1 MITSDI
7 IASIALLVT
16 IIGQIRSEYKSKKN
30 DTEQRLMKDEQDRL
44 RKLLLEKETKSAI
57 SEMKAELGA
66 RIVKISRNNYKLK
79 IFNRG
84 KVEARKVEIIFP
96 DNDGAEYLVMR
107 DVYDKF
113 PYQVLHPQHG
123 IEIIASIS
131 FESKSKYRIILK
143 WEDDFSRSND
153 EEFIVSI

>member
-1 MITSDI
+1 MTTSDI

-30 DTEQRLMKDEQDRL
+30 DSEQRLMRDEQDRL

-96 DNDGAEYLVMR
+96 DNDGDEYLVMR
-107 DVYDKF
+107 DVHDKF

-123 IEIIASIS
+123 IEIIAHIS

>member
-1 MITSDI
+1 
-7 IASIALLVT
+7 
-16 IIGQIRSEYKSKKN
+16 
-30 DTEQRLMKDEQDRL
+30 
-44 RKLLLEKETKSAI
+44 KLLLEKETKSAI

-66 RIVKISRNNYKLK
+66 RIVKISKNNYKLK

-84 KVEARKVEIIFP
+84 KVEARKVEMIFP

-123 IEIIASIS
+123 IEIITSIS

>member
-1 MITSDI
+1 M
-7 IASIALLVT
+7 
-16 IIGQIRSEYKSKKN
+16 E
-30 DTEQRLMKDEQDRL
+30 
-44 RKLLLEKETKSAI
+44 
-57 SEMKAELGA
+57 
-66 RIVKISRNNYKLK
+66 KLK
-79 IFNRG
+79 L
-84 KVEARKVEIIFP
+84 EIFP

-123 IEIIASIS
+123 IEIIASIN

>member
-1 MITSDI
+1 
-7 IASIALLVT
+7 
-16 IIGQIRSEYKSKKN
+16 
-30 DTEQRLMKDEQDRL
+30 
-44 RKLLLEKETKSAI
+44 
-57 SEMKAELGA
+57 
-66 RIVKISRNNYKLK
+66 
-79 IFNRG
+79 
-84 KVEARKVEIIFP
+84 IIFP

-123 IEIIASIS
+123 IEIITSIN